1 MEVVYLPRR
10 LVLGSHG
17 LLKRMFR
24 LDGARERCLVVDEQR
39 LRVGVSRNG

>member
-1 MEVVYLPRR
+1 MEVVYSLRR

-17 LLKRMFR
+17 LLKRMCR
-24 LDGARERCLVVDEQR
+24 LDGEKERCLVVDEQR